1 MKPSVIRPGVRRRR
15 WVSWLGL
22 AIALLAFGAHLG
34 LRHAEL
40 SFAPGEAIAYLAIFL
55 FGLSVAG
62 FASAFYVR
70 RRELAEMALEK
81 AEAEWTHAMDFIEDP
96 TYLLDLN
103 DRVVRANR
111 AFYKFTGLTPEQAL
125 GRDIATLMHPEGE
138 TIPCPVC
145 QARRERR
152 DAYITMEPDSPIN
165 PVGRPME
172 VMVRIIRN
180 DAGEP
185 VGVLMGIH
193 DLTRAKRTEGEVRR
207 LNEHVRQLS
216 SAVEQTADSVV
227 ITDTKG
233 VIEYVNPAF
242 EMTAGF
248 SREEALGKTPALVKS
263 GRHDSAF
270 YETLWS
276 AILRGE
282 VFRAI
287 FINRKKD
294 GSLYYE
300 EKTITPLRNGG
311 GQITH
316 FVSTG
321 KDITERMQAQERL
334 DHIAYYDALTGLPN
348 RNLLHDRLGHALDRA
363 RPQGKRTAIVLLN
376 VDNFNSINNSLGHDV
391 GDQLLKTVAARLRAS
406 VREENTVA
414 RMGSDEFAVLLEDVG
429 HADNAARAAHKLVGD
444 LAKPFLAGEHEIF
457 ISVSIGI
464 AIAPADGNDADSL
477 WKNADTA
484 MHRAKENGHNAYRF
498 YSADMTTKIRERLTL
513 KTQLSRA
520 LERGEFRL
528 HYQPILD
535 LRSER
540 IVGVEALIRWQ
551 HPDRGIVAPDEF
563 MLVLEES
570 GLIVRAGEWVLRAVC
585 EQMQRWSGLLREPV
599 RVAVNISG
607 RQFAD
612 PGFLDKVGCMHCL
625 LKGRGRCSGAMEFE
639 ITESVFM
646 NNEQA
651 TIGALKA
658 LRENGVRL
666 TIDDFGTG
674 YSSLAYLNRFRVDT
688 IKIDRSF
695 VQDTTSSRDA
705 ATLVEAI
712 IAMAHALNL
721 TIIAEGV
728 ETSEQLMLLR
738 ELGCDMIQGY
748 VFSPPLPADEITAL
762 LRGAR
767 SLKKT

>member
-1 MKPSVIRPGVRRRR
+1 MSSSGSDRFYLELLRAYVDSADDAIFVLCDELKFLLCNRVMERWLGESESALTQHNQRVSITRFFGNSDDAERFLFNFMNALHGAPSRFECFLEPPQGSPR
-15 WVSWLGL
+15 WVEFSLNKV
-22 AIALLAFGAHLG
+22 
-34 LRHAEL
+34 EL
-40 SFAPGEAIAYLAIFL
+40 EAGQMVI
-55 FGLSVAG
+55 GVA
-62 FASAFYVR
+62 
-70 RRELAEMALEK
+70 
-81 AEAEWTHAMDFIEDP
+81 
-96 TYLLDLN
+96 
-103 DRVVRANR
+103 
-111 AFYKFTGLTPEQAL
+111 
-125 GRDIATLMHPEGE
+125 RDITQHKKTE
-138 TIPCPVC
+138 T
-145 QARRERR
+145 
-152 DAYITMEPDSPIN
+152 S
-165 PVGRPME
+165 
-172 VMVRIIRN
+172 
-180 DAGEP
+180 
-185 VGVLMGIH
+185 L
-193 DLTRAKRTEGEVRR
+193 LK
-207 LNEHVRQLS
+207 LS

-242 EMTAGF
+242 EETTGF

-263 GRHDSAF
+263 GRHDRAF
-270 YETLWS
+270 CNTLWS
-276 AILRGE
+276 TILRGE

-287 FINRKKD
+287 FVNRRKN
-294 GSLYYE
+294 GSLYHE
-300 EKTITPLRNGG
+300 EKTITPLRNGN

-334 DHIAYYDALTGLPN
+334 DHLAYYDALTGLPN
-348 RNLLHDRLGHALDRA
+348 RNLLHDRFGHALDHA
-363 RPQGKRTAIVLLN
+363 RRQGKRTAILLLN

-391 GDQLLKTVAARLRAS
+391 GDQLLKAVAERLRTS

-429 HADNAARAAHKLVGD
+429 HADNAARTAHKLVDD
-444 LAKPFLAGEHEIF
+444 LARPFLAGEHEIF
-457 ISVSIGI
+457 ISVSVGI

-520 LERGEFRL
+520 LEHGEFRL

-563 MLVLEES
+563 MSVLEES

-585 EQMQRWSGLLREPV
+585 EQLQRWSGLLREPV

-612 PGFLDKVGCMHCL
+612 PGFLDKVGCMHCV
-625 LKGRGRCSGAMEFE
+625 LKGRGRCTGAMEFE
-639 ITESVFM
+639 ITESIFM
-646 NNEQA
+646 NNELA
-651 TIGALKA
+651 TIKVLKA
-658 LRENGVRL
+658 LRDNGIRL

-674 YSSLAYLNRFRVDT
+674 YSSLAYLTRFRVDAV
-688 IKIDRSF
+688 KIDRSF
-695 VQDTTSSRDA
+695 VRDMTSNRDA
-705 ATLVEAI
+705 VALVEVI
-712 IAMAHALNL
+712 ITMAHVLNL
-721 TIIAEGV
+721 TVIAEGV
-728 ETSEQLMLLR
+728 ETSDQLMLLR
-738 ELGCDMIQGY
+738 NLGCDMMQGY
-748 VFSPPLPADEITAL
+748 VFSSPQPADEMTRL
-762 LRGAR
+762 LQEGG
-767 SLKKT
+767 SLKQD